1 MNKKG
6 FTLVELLVV
15 IAIIS
20 ILSILVIPSIVNVNK
35 NVDKRLYAQK
45 VEYIISAAELYASNN
60 PDIFNGS
67 DKVDIQVYELI
78 NSGYL
83 KADENVD
90 CNTYDKDNKVCKDK
104 VVCANGCVINPEN
117 NEIMNL
123 KKVTVTKKAVG
134 IVAEFGDVGGELVD
148 TTSNTIVNKVCNG
161 FKGKSSNNSEENTD
175 DSKENY
181 DECKPKNSNFN
192 CLSSSFYGKFG
203 TGENDYCHC
212 GEDKNGKLVLL
223 DNSGNEVDACL
234 IVSNKASG
242 EVNNWLKYGS
252 SEANW
257 RVLGLYKLDG
267 GEISAKMITSGVVK

>member
-60 PDIFNGS
+60 PDIFEGS
-67 DKVDIQVYELI
+67 DVVDIPVHVLI
-78 NSGYL
+78 KAGYL

-90 CNTYDKDNKVCKDK
+90 CDINADGCKNGACDS
-104 VVCANGCVINPEN
+104 GCVINPEN

-123 KKVTVTKKAVG
+123 ETVTVTKKAVG
-134 IVAEFGDVGGELVD
+134 IVGEFGGVGGELVD
-148 TTSNTIVNKVCNG
+148 STSDTIVNKVCNG
-161 FKGKSSNNSEENTD
+161 FKKQGESTEDACKSG
-175 DSKENY
+175 
-181 DECKPKNSNFN
+181 NFN

-203 TGENDYCHC
+203 TGTEDYCHC
-212 GEDKNGKLVLL
+212 GQKNGKLALL

-242 EVNNWLKYGS
+242 EVNNWLKYGA

-257 RVLGLYKLDG
+257 RVLGLYKVD